1 MYLRHLSSL
10 QFLTYVAFFAV
21 VLAAMFKLVPG
32 KEPPLRTE
40 PYPDDVLH
48 GHDRKLG
55 KYFVGGAAFLVL
67 GGLHM
72 VAKNVP
78 WAAEWLARA
87 GYAGHLVRDLSNTH
101 LIIVGGGTLIA
112 TGLTWYALPRIVGRP
127 LASNGLAQAAFWLTA
142 GGLAVFYA
150 ALVGN
155 GIAIG
160 RLVQHGM
167 DYETAKQ
174 ARGQWYKAPIG
185 AGAGVMGLGYWCFA
199 SNVVLT
205 VFQSRLVR
213 VPKPSGHLWKFFVT
227 GALALTVGT
236 VQGVIQVQPANAAWL
251 YRAGHAGEWIDPIS
265 HAHINLVTGLTMLV
279 AGTIFFAAP
288 LLGGTSPSRR
298 AADRCFFGLLA
309 GSLAFYG
316 SALYLGL
323 HEGRLVV
330 DHGLTPAQAEEATA
344 LHPYLIMTSGI
355 AMLAA
360 FWFLLALTVRAV
372 WRASSPA
379 GSSCSQ
385 AARRSPSARCRDRSR
400 RCRP

>member
-127 LASNGLAQAAFWLTA
+127 LASDGLAQAAFWLTA

-167 DYETAKQ
+167 DYETAKTLAAVVQ
-174 ARGQWYKAPIG
+174 G
-185 AGAGVMGLGYWCFA
+185 AGRRRRGSDGARLLVLRGERRPDRLPVAARPGPEAERPPLEVLRHRRARADRGHRARRDPGAAGER
-199 SNVVLT
+199 S
-205 VFQSRLVR
+205 
-213 VPKPSGHLWKFFVT
+213 
-227 GALALTVGT
+227 LALSRRPRGRMDR
-236 VQGVIQVQPANAAWL
+236 PD
-251 YRAGHAGEWIDPIS
+251 R

-279 AGTIFFAAP
+279 AGAVFFAAP
-288 LLGGTSPSRR
+288 LLGGTAPSRR
-298 AADRCFFGLLA
+298 AADRCFFGLLG
-309 GSLAFYG
+309 GSLAFYA
-316 SALYLGL
+316 SALYLGFTRA
-323 HEGRLVV
+323 GWSSAS
-330 DHGLTPAQAEEATA
+330 GLTPAQAEEATA

-372 WRASSPA
+372 WRQAPRP
-379 GSSCSQ
+379 GSSCLRV
-385 AARRSPSARCRDRSR
+385 ARRSPSERCRDRSR